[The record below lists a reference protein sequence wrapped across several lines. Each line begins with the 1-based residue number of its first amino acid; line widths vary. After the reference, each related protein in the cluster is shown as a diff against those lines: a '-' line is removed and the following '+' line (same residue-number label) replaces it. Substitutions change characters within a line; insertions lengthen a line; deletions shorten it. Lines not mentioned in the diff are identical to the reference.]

1 MSKIRIVTDTTCYLP
16 PEMLERY
23 PELIVIPLYVSFGKQ
38 SFREIVELKT
48 EEFFPML
55 KASKTLPTSS
65 QPSVGD
71 FLEVYRPLVEE
82 GASVISLHISS
93 GLSGTVE
100 SARQAAQILGGD
112 IEVVDSRFT
121 GMGLGFMVLEALKKV
136 REGASKEEVLARIQ
150 AVAQGMNVIFVVDTL
165 EYLYKGGRIGGAQ
178 ALLGTLLKI
187 KPILFLDQGKI
198 DVLEKVRTQA
208 AARARMISILEEIR
222 AQDNKARMWI
232 AVHQAEAMEEALR
245 VMEELRKNLKP
256 EEIFVST
263 LGPVLATHTGPGLLG
278 FACFLEDES
287 GVVPSW
293 TQRQT
298 SKGA

>member
-1 MSKIRIVTDTTCYLP
+1 MNKIRIVTDTTCYLP
-16 PEMLERY
+16 LETLEQY
-23 PELIVIPLYVSFGKQ
+23 PELIVIPLYVSFGDK
-38 SFREIVELKT
+38 SFKEIVELKT

-100 SARQAAQILGGD
+100 SARQAAQILGGE
-112 IEVVDSRFT
+112 IEVVDSLFT
-121 GMGLGFMVLEALKKV
+121 GMGLGFMVLEALKAV
-136 REGASKEEVLARIQ
+136 RSGANKEEVLSRID
-150 AVAQGMNVIFVVDTL
+150 AVRQGMNVIFVVDTL
-165 EYLYKGGRIGGAQ
+165 EYLHKGGRIGGAQ
-178 ALLGTLLKI
+178 ALIGTLLKI

-198 DVLEKVRTQA
+198 DVFEKVRTQA
-208 AARARMISILEEIR
+208 AARERMRSILEEIR
-222 AQDNKARMWI
+222 SQNYKAKMWLAI
-232 AVHQAEAMEEALR
+232 HQAEAMEEALKA
-245 VMEELRKNLKP
+245 MEELKQSLHP
-256 EEIFVST
+256 EEVFIST

-287 GVVPSW
+287 GVIPSW
-293 TQRQT
+293 VRRRS
-298 SKGA
+298 SKEA